1 VKILVTGATGFIGT
15 NLLPYLRQHIPGVE
29 FLCLTRKKTGKPGE
43 LLWAELAQ
51 RHFDDVDGVIHLA
64 GLAHDTK
71 NTLDDS
77 AYYKVNY
84 ELTKLLYDYYLKS
97 NAHKFIYVSSVK
109 AVADSVDGVLS
120 EDVHPSPVTAYGKSK
135 LQSEDYI
142 RQLSLGVNHKSF
154 YILRPCMVHGP
165 GNKGNLNLLYKFA
178 VKGLPYPLGAY
189 NNSRSFLS
197 VENFCYVCH
206 QLLTRDIQ
214 SGVYNLADDEP
225 MSVKDL
231 FGVIGKAIGRKAPI
245 LNIPKPLVA
254 AMAGIGTTLKLPL
267 NTERLNKLTEN
278 YVVSNAKIKAALGVD
293 KFPVSVREGIERTI
307 TSFHNN

>member
-1 VKILVTGATGFIGT
+1 MKILVTGATGFIGT
-15 NLLPYLRQHIPGVE
+15 NLLPYLRQHIPGVD
-29 FLCLTRKKTGKPGE
+29 FLCLTRKKTAKPGE
-43 LLWAELAQ
+43 LVWEELAQ

-97 NAHKFIYVSSVK
+97 NARKFIYVSSVK
-109 AVADSVDGVLS
+109 AAADSVDGVLS
-120 EDVHPSPVTAYGKSK
+120 EDVHPTPVTAYGKSK
-135 LQSEDYI
+135 LQAEEYI

-154 YILRPCMVHGP
+154 YILRPSMVHGP

-178 VKGLPYPLGAY
+178 AKGLPYPLGAF
-189 NNSRSFLS
+189 NNNRSFLS
-197 VENFCYVCH
+197 VENFCYVCY

-225 MSVKDL
+225 MSVKEL
-231 FGVIGKAIGRKAPI
+231 FGVIAKAIGRKAPV

-254 AMAGIGTTLKLPL
+254 AIAGIGTTLKLPL
-267 NTERLNKLTEN
+267 NTERLHKLTEN